1 MRATGV
7 FPPILVHL
15 VRVGEESGRQDEMM
29 LRAADILDTEA
40 HRAVDRLLA
49 LLTPTLTI
57 LMGLIVAAVIGS
69 ILTAVLSVYEIA
81 I

>member
-1 MRATGV
+1 
-7 FPPILVHL
+7 

-40 HRAVDRLLA
+40 RRAVDRLLA
-49 LLTPTLTI
+49 LLTPALTI
-57 LMGLIVAAVIGS
+57 LMGLVVAAVIGS
-69 ILTAVLSVYEIA
+69 ILTALLSVYEIA